1 MSFDKKQREPSPFHL
16 YDKQQSD
23 KLLKCKKIENKNW
36 RLIYWF
42 KQDTDTV
49 QNLQISYEHTFP
61 CTIRAINVME
71 PPNAALNSK
80 IFVIMLAEHFCCKL
94 LQPICILWLKKVIK
108 FNTFTLTQQKT
119 TKKSSNKPQQ
129 AMHQSSCSTQPL

>member
-1 MSFDKKQREPSPFHL
+1 
-16 YDKQQSD
+16 
-23 KLLKCKKIENKNW
+23 
-36 RLIYWF
+36 
-42 KQDTDTV
+42 
-49 QNLQISYEHTFP
+49 
-61 CTIRAINVME
+61 ME

-119 TKKSSNKPQQ
+119 TKKEQQ
-129 AMHQSSCSTQPL
+129 QTSAGHASASFKLTFVSSCLNSG